1 MGEENEYLIL
11 PSPLFAPLV
20 LESLKATDEP
30 LVCGFDIGTEVGYR
44 SLLDL
49 KDHLFDPQLSRRRR
63 V

>member
-30 LVCGFDIGTEVGYR
+30 LVGLT
-44 SLLDL
+44 SAL
-49 KDHLFDPQLSRRRR
+49 K
-63 V
+63 